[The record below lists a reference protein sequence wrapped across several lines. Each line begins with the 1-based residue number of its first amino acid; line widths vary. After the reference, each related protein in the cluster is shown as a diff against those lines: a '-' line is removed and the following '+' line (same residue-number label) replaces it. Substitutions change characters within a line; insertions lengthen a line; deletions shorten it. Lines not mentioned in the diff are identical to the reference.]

1 MKGIIL
7 AGGMGTRLHPITLA
21 TSKQL
26 LPIFDKPMIYYALST
41 LMLAGIRD
49 ILLITTPLHI
59 SSFEALLGNGSHF
72 GVNISYA
79 IQPKPEGLAQA
90 FVIGEDFIGNDSCA
104 LILGDNL
111 FFGNDLQGI
120 LKKAMTNNK
129 GATVFAYPVNDP
141 ERYGIVEFD
150 ASNAAVSI
158 EEKPN
163 QPKSNFAV
171 TGLYFY
177 DNAVIDIA
185 KSITLSERGQLEIT
199 SVNQAYLS
207 RGLLD
212 VQSFGRG
219 MAWLDTGTHES
230 LLEASQFIYSLQKRQ
245 GLMIGAIEEIAWKN
259 NWITDSELEIQG
271 KKLENSPYG
280 KYLLKILWD
289 R

>member
-7 AGGMGTRLHPITLA
+7 AGGAGTRLNPITLA

-26 LPIFDKPMIYYALST
+26 LPIFDKPMIYYPLST
-41 LMLAGIRD
+41 LMLAGIKD
-49 ILLITTPLHI
+49 ILLIVTPHHL

-72 GVNISYA
+72 GVNISYL
-79 IQPKPEGLAQA
+79 IQPEPEGLAQA
-90 FVIGEDFIGNDSCA
+90 FIIGEDFIGNDSCA

-120 LKKAMTNNK
+120 LKNAVANNK

-150 ASNAAVSI
+150 ASNTPLSI
-158 EEKPN
+158 EEKPHK
-163 QPKSNFAV
+163 PKSNYAV

-185 KSITLSERGQLEIT
+185 KSVIPSERGQLEIT

-207 RGLLD
+207 KGLLD

-219 MAWLDTGTHES
+219 MAWLDTGTQES
-230 LLEASQFIYSLQKRQ
+230 LLDASQFIHSLQKRQ

>member
-7 AGGMGTRLHPITLA
+7 AGGMGTRLNPITLA

-26 LPIFDKPMIYYALST
+26 LPIFDKPMIYYPLST

-111 FFGNDLQGI
+111 FFGNNLQGI
-120 LKKAMTNNK
+120 LKNAMANNK

-177 DNAVIDIA
+177 DNAVIDIT
-185 KSITLSERGQLEIT
+185 KTITLSKRGQLEIT

-219 MAWLDTGTHES
+219 MAWIDTGTHES

-245 GLMIGAIEEIAWKN
+245 GLMIGAIEEIAWNN

>member
-26 LPIFDKPMIYYALST
+26 LPIFDKPMIYYPLST

-259 NWITDSELEIQG
+259 NWITDSELEIRG

>member
-259 NWITDSELEIQG
+259 NWITDSELEIRG

>member
-7 AGGMGTRLHPITLA
+7 AGGMGTRLNPITLA

-26 LPIFDKPMIYYALST
+26 LPIFDKPMIYYPLST

-111 FFGNDLQGI
+111 FFGNNLQGI
-120 LKKAMTNNK
+120 LKNAMANNK

-185 KSITLSERGQLEIT
+185 KTITLSKRGQLEIT

-219 MAWLDTGTHES
+219 MAWIDTGTHES

-245 GLMIGAIEEIAWKN
+245 GLMIGAIEEIAWNN

-271 KKLENSPYG
+271 KKLENSSYG